1 MTQPPDMPPP
11 EGQSPDVRL
20 VKRLVVVLTS
30 VMILGV
36 IVIIGLLVTQIAR
49 TPGPIGLPDTV
60 SLPEGARAQAV
71 TLSRDWVIVLTED
84 QSMLLFDRRS
94 GALSHRLDLT
104 GAAPENTAT
113 D

>member
-36 IVIIGLLVTQIAR
+36 IILIGLVVTQIAR
-49 TPGPIGLPDTV
+49 TPGPVGLPDTI
-60 SLPEGARAQAV
+60 SLPEGARAAAV

-84 QSMLLFDRRS
+84 QSLLVFDRRS
-94 GALSHRLDLT
+94 GALSYQT
-104 GAAPENTAT
+104 GLKDATPENTTT

>member
-1 MTQPPDMPPP
+1 MTLPPDMPPP

-49 TPGPIGLPDTV
+49 SPAPFGLPEHV

-71 TLSRDWVIVLTED
+71 TLSRDWVLVVTED
-84 QSMLLFDRRS
+84 QIVLVFDRRS
-94 GALSHRLDLT
+94 GTLVHRLDLPE
-104 GAAPENTAT
+104 APDDDTAT
-113 D
+113 N

>member
-1 MTQPPDMPPP
+1 MTLPPDMPPP

-49 TPGPIGLPDTV
+49 APAPIGLPDSI

-71 TLSRDWVIVLTED
+71 TLSRDWVLVLTED
-84 QSMLLFDRRS
+84 QTLLVFERRS
-94 GALSHRLDLT
+94 GALSRQMDLQD
-104 GAAPENTAT
+104 EH
-113 D
+113 